1 MEGPEADRGHNVAFN
16 LTQGGVPVRRAA
28 CLARSGSKADIHN
41 KIEEIHSD
49 EETAPQSGRALS
61 RNEIK
66 ARKAFS
72 KVGLKQVKGIT
83 RVTIRR
89 SRQLQQ
95 PSTSDKT
102 QAILAISQPDV
113 FKSANTETYVV
124 FGEAVADN
132 FNMASQL
139 QAAQDALRD
148 AEAQGADV
156 AAATEEEKAEEE
168 DDEEVDE
175 TGVDAGDIELV
186 TAQANV
192 SRSKAVKAL
201 KNNNNDIVAAI
212 MELTM

>member
-1 MEGPEADRGHNVAFN
+1 MPRK
-16 LTQGGVPVRRAA
+16 PKI
-28 CLARSGSKADIHN
+28 SADIQN

-49 EETAPQSGRALS
+49 EETAPISGRTPS
-61 RNEIK
+61 RNEVK
-66 ARKAFS
+66 ARKALS

-89 SRQLQQ
+89 TRQ
-95 PSTSDKT
+95 P
-102 QAILAISQPDV
+102 ILAISQPDV
-113 FKSANTETYVV
+113 FKSLNTETYVV

-132 FNMASQL
+132 YDMAAQL
-139 QAAQDALRD
+139 QAAQDVLKD
-148 AEAQGADV
+148 AEAQEAGA
-156 AAATEEEKAEEE
+156 AAATEEKAEED

-175 TGVDAGDIELV
+175 TGVDQGDIELV

-192 SRSKAVKAL
+192 SRKKAVKAL